1 MPAATLRYRR
11 VTTVGLASN
20 AINLSSSS
28 AMGHRITVPMS
39 VDDMNSFFYWL
50 RYPGAPRAIGHFNA
64 AGASSAGGP
73 TFLSSMQKSLGFTY
87 TDTDGTLT
95 GLNFSSSALNSMED
109 GRLRSFGAI
118 SVNDWIMAYVLFK
131 CFGSS
136 SYSTEGVV
144 YNLED
149 AHNMISNGSAAA
161 SIQTSLLFDENV
173 GIGGYIDNMF
183 TTLMAS
189 DPMRFFDASGRQPS
203 GLFETNTDASG
214 IGSWNFVLN
223 DKIEIPIQFTFSAP
237 VTVSGV
243 QDTAGEL
250 SGNTAP
256 TVIVNTGDT
265 FNIRLQILA
274 VSSVEAAQQAV
285 AAAKAQALLDNATA
299 TTQAALAAAAAS
311 IPAAQAAADAAAAA
325 AASAAAAAAIANDAT
340 ATAAAADAQAKA
352 AAALASLRALQ
363 AIAASGANAA
373 AAAAAAATSEADKT
387 AALDAAAQAAA
398 AASVTAAQGAVDAA
412 AAAAARAQ
420 QQATAA
426 AAAAAAAVG
435 TSTAAAAAASA
446 TAAAASAAAATA
458 AAASA
463 RVHLQQLKANEGT
476 AVALTQLG
484 VAQAAAAAA
493 SAASSVTDAQ
503 AAYDAAVAA
512 YNAVVAANSS
522 VVTDAS
528 GISTITNA
536 TITSGYVADALAAK
550 NSAYTSLVATQN
562 AAAAAA
568 AAAAAVTSA
577 IGYAN
582 QASTN
587 AAAAIAATTLAA
599 ARTAYNAAALDA
611 QNAAAA
617 AAAANANGFTS
628 ASATAAAA
636 AAQEAATAA
645 AAAVALLQA
654 AADAAA
660 ASAEAAAA
668 AVAAAQASAISY
680 DNQAKSA
687 AAAAASATTVEAA
700 QTAYDA
706 AVAAAAASAAQA
718 AIANTPIALA
728 AANEATSQVN
738 IARSYLQTLQQAA
751 VAAAATALASQVAAA
766 AAAASSAQSYAN
778 AAAAASTV
786 AAAQAASNGAS
797 AQAAIAVAQ
806 ATLAAAPGP
815 SASATAAAASAT
827 AAQNAATAA
836 AASLAALQA
845 DASIIDDLVYNVADA
860 AASAATAATAA
871 AAATTLAAAQTAAI
885 SAAASAALA
894 VQAKNTITSSGTGL
908 TDKQQGMLVA
918 TATEYVAAAQAS
930 AAAATASLVA
940 LSYTFTNRTPSPWIV
955 NNTNNRGIAIN
966 TDNGDIY
973 YLDTINGG
981 GAIVKVLLD
990 ANGNNAGT
998 QVVAGGSTNGL
1009 ADGVGSA
1016 AQLYNPVAI
1025 AYGGNGMFYFG
1036 GGNERCIRVFYS
1048 GINKVVTHAGNVW
1061 NVGTSDGTGT
1071 GAGFSNITGI
1081 TMGSDGNIYVSDA
1094 GNCALRRVSPRSTDP
1109 TAPANTGVVTTP
1121 VGYTTDPSIYRGQ
1134 ATDGNLNNG
1143 RFTYQMGQCVGDSQG
1158 NIYVVD
1164 NNAIRKVVLSTPNG
1178 PTVTTLTKSTGAN
1191 AFTDGAF
1198 SVAQFSFSTMTGG
1211 GGICMDKARNLLYVA
1226 DPGNSCIR
1234 LVNLMTE
1241 EVVTCITR
1249 IQISN
1254 SIPSG
1259 NIQPNSIAL
1268 RINGELLF
1276 TLPTYNGIGTNTGAM
1291 FHAPLTS

>member
-1 MPAATLRYRR
+1 MPPATLRYRR

-149 AHNMISNGSAAA
+149 AHNMTSNGSAAA

-183 TTLMAS
+183 TNLMAS

-250 SGNTAP
+250 AGNTAP

-265 FNIRLQILA
+265 FNIRLQLLA

-299 TTQAALAAAAAS
+299 TAQAALAAAAAS

-325 AASAAAAAAIANDAT
+325 AASAAAAAAIANDAA

-387 AALDAAAQAAA
+387 AALNAAAQAAA

-435 TSTAAAAAASA
+435 TATAAAAAASA
-446 TAAAASAAAATA
+446 AAAAASAAAATA

-463 RVHLQQLKANEGT
+463 RVHLQQLKANENT

-493 SAASSVTDAQ
+493 
-503 AAYDAAVAA
+503 
-512 YNAVVAANSS
+512 
-522 VVTDAS
+522 
-528 GISTITNA
+528 
-536 TITSGYVADALAAK
+536 L
-550 NSAYTSLVATQN
+550 
-562 AAAAAA
+562 
-568 AAAAAVTSA
+568 TSA

-587 AAAAIAATTLAA
+587 AAAAIAATSLAA

-645 AAAVALLQA
+645 AAAVAILQA
-654 AADAAA
+654 AADSAA

-728 AANEATSQVN
+728 AANEAASQVN

-815 SASATAAAASAT
+815 SASAIAAAASAT

-845 DASIIDDLVYNVADA
+845 DASIIDDLVYNVANA

-908 TDKQQGMLVA
+908 TPKQQGMLVA

-1158 NIYVVD
+1158 NIYVMD

-1178 PTVTTLTKSTGAN
+1178 PTVTTLTNSTGAN

-1198 SVAQFSFSTMTGG
+1198 SVAQFSFSSITGG
-1211 GGICMDKARNLLYVA
+1211 GGVCMDKARNLLYVA